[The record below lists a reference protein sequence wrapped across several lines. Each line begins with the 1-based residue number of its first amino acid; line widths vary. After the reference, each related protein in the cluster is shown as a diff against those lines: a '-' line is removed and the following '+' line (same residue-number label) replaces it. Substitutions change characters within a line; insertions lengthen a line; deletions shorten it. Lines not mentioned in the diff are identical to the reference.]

1 MGAAMSDGCF
11 AMFGPPDPRIRELQ
25 KCKEELK
32 DFIQKRSC
40 HPILL
45 RLAWHDSGTYD
56 QRLDNFPARGG
67 ATGSIRFDP
76 EMNSAANAGM
86 SKALDFLTKFAEK
99 YPYVS
104 WGDLIQLAA
113 ATAIECAGGPVI
125 DMRYGRVA
133 VGSEP
138 EQEQCSAQSSFIF
151 RAGADLPEA
160 ELEPAVGVEQQQQQ
174 QQQQQVG
181 VEAAARQ
188 LRKIFSEKL
197 GFTDQEIV
205 ALAGARTIGRAFK
218 ERGGSCSFGYGDQAA
233 SKYTKSSSKMWEDHS
248 AGCGI
253 AGGAAW
259 TRNWLTFDNSYFT
272 NHMDAMEDD
281 DLLWFAMDAA
291 LQADAGFKPTFELYA
306 KDQAVFFRDYA
317 NAHKKLSELGSK
329 FEPAEG
335 IKI

>member
-86 SKALDFLTKFAEK
+86 SKALDFLAKFAEK

-138 EQEQCSAQSSFIF
+138 EQ
-151 RAGADLPEA
+151 
-160 ELEPAVGVEQQQQQ
+160 QQQ

-188 LRKIFSEKL
+188 LRMIFSEKL

-218 ERGGSCSFGYGDQAA
+218 ERGGSCSFGYG
-233 SKYTKSSSKMWEDHS
+233 DHS

-281 DLLWFAMDAA
+281 DLLWLPMDAS

-306 KDQAVFFRDYA
+306 RDQAIFFRDYA
-317 NAHKKLSELGSK
+317 KAHKKLSELGSK

-335 IKI
+335 IKIQ